1 MAQAGLTV
9 RRTCRADTKVEHSEP
24 TFRIRCG
31 WRLTDKSYSRD
42 NRLVPPKSSY
52 RRRSSAP
59 RCRLTLSWGWRR
71 SQGYGCSPFKKV
83 RELGSNRLVIEF
95 TRSKVI
101 YYWRSRGFD
110 CRIVWTPE
118 VHVILRNSKE
128 ILMNMSVIYA
138 QLFPHACTIG
148 TAWTKIT
155 AEIWEIQK
163 FLRSE
168 ICN

>member
-59 RCRLTLSWGWRR
+59 RCRLTLSWWWR
-71 SQGYGCSPFKKV
+71 SCQGFSCSLIKKV
-83 RELGSNRLVIEF
+83 RELGSNRWETEHLTINIWHL
-95 TRSKVI
+95 TKI
-101 YYWRSRGFD
+101 YFWLCVNCKLLTVGFLT
-110 CRIVWTPE
+110 VWTNWGRRNTKVFLNCFNLRCHKCTV
-118 VHVILRNSKE
+118 VHHGGL
-128 ILMNMSVIYA
+128 
-138 QLFPHACTIG
+138 Q
-148 TAWTKIT
+148 
-155 AEIWEIQK
+155 
-163 FLRSE
+163 
-168 ICN
+168 

>member
-59 RCRLTLSWGWRR
+59 RCRLTLSWWWR
-71 SQGYGCSPFKKV
+71 SCQGFSCSLIKKV
-83 RELGSNRLVIEF
+83 RELGSNRSEINLWKQIEF
-95 TRSKVI
+95 WT
-101 YYWRSRGFD
+101 
-110 CRIVWTPE
+110 VWTNWGKDE
-118 VHVILRNSKE
+118 ERKFFATVL
-128 ILMNMSVIYA
+128 
-138 QLFPHACTIG
+138 
-148 TAWTKIT
+148 
-155 AEIWEIQK
+155 IWEITMNAQYVHSRRHTLEIVYEK
-163 FLRSE
+163 FTDIGETRL
-168 ICN
+168 ICRG